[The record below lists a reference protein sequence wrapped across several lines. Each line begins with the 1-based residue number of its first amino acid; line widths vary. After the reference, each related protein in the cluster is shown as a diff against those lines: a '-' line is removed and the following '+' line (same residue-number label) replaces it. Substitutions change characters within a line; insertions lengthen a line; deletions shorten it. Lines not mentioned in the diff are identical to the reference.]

1 MIVSEPALN
10 LVKEDLLRL
19 GQPELGRVLHTE
31 RQLFQGRS
39 KIYSVQVQ
47 RILLAAY
54 GCRHYW
60 NSTT

>member
-19 GQPELGRVLHTE
+19 GQLELGRVLHTE
-31 RQLFQGRS
+31 RQLVQRRS

-47 RILLAAY
+47 RIQF
-54 GCRHYW
+54 
-60 NSTT
+60 